1 VRASRFA
8 KFAPWV
14 IVVQGRVI
22 ANFYTAMRSVAFSI
36 AYWVVSGFYVSVGAF
51 AAVLPG
57 RRPVQGVAQ
66 FYCKRMLWAMRWI
79 AGIKVVLEGHERLP
93 EGAFIV
99 AAKHHSWGDG
109 FVMFAHV
116 DNVAFVAG
124 DHMERIPL
132 LRGIL
137 RKLGAIVVNN
147 CGGPESRRALS
158 DQAAAAHREG
168 RRILIFPE
176 GHLARAGERFRYRTG
191 VFHLYRDF
199 ALPVVPVAT
208 NLGLFWPQEDFK
220 KNPGQ
225 ATVEFLH
232 PIPTGLDRNAFM
244 ARLEHAVETRTAE
257 LIALATGQPVRESIL
272 VPAPDERQGLEAQTA

>member
-1 VRASRFA
+1 
-8 KFAPWV
+8 
-14 IVVQGRVI
+14 
-22 ANFYTAMRSVAFSI
+22 MRSFAFSI

-57 RRPVQGVAQ
+57 RRPAQNVAR
-66 FYCKRMLWAMRWI
+66 FYCKRMLWAMHWI
-79 AGIKVVLEGHERLP
+79 AGIKVRLAGHERLP
-93 EGAFIV
+93 AGAFIV
-99 AAKHHSWGDG
+99 AAKHQSWGDG

-147 CGGPESRRALS
+147 CGGQEARRALS
-158 DQAAAAHREG
+158 DQAAMAHREG

-176 GHLARAGERFRYRTG
+176 GHLAKAGERFRYRTG

-199 ALPVVPVAT
+199 ELPVVPVAT
-208 NLGLFWPQEDFK
+208 NLGLFWPQEDFR

-225 ATVEFLH
+225 ATVEFLE
-232 PIPTGLDRNAFM
+232 PIATGLERHDFM
-244 ARLEHAVETRTAE
+244 ATLERAIETRTAE
-257 LIALATGQPVRESIL
+257 LIALATGQPVRKSVL
-272 VPAPDERQGLEAQTA
+272 VPAPDELPTLAPQTA

>member
-1 VRASRFA
+1 
-8 KFAPWV
+8 
-14 IVVQGRVI
+14 
-22 ANFYTAMRSVAFSI
+22 MRSFAFSV
-36 AYWVVSGFYVSVGAF
+36 AYWALSGFYVSIGAL
-51 AAVLPG
+51 AAILPG
-57 RRPVQGVAQ
+57 RGAVQRVAR
-66 FYCKRMLWAMRWI
+66 FYCQRMLWAMHRI
-79 AGIKVVLEGHERLP
+79 AGIKVDLAGRERLP
-93 EGAFIV
+93 AGAFII
-99 AAKHHSWGDG
+99 AAKHQSWGDG

-116 DNVAFVAG
+116 ENVAFVAG

-168 RRILIFPE
+168 RRILIYPE
-176 GHLARAGERFRYRTG
+176 GHLAKVGDRFRYRTG

-199 ALPVVPVAT
+199 ELPVVPVAT

-225 ATVEFLH
+225 ATVEFLET
-232 PIPTGLDRNAFM
+232 IPTGLARGEFM
-244 ARLEHAVETRTAE
+244 ARLEQVVEARTAE
-257 LIALATGQPVRESIL
+257 LIALATGEPVRASVL
-272 VPAPDERQGLEAQTA
+272 VPAPDERPSLEPQTA